1 VINGG
6 LGTCH
11 VHKCNHVESTRFPL
25 ELGRFCRNRHM

>member
-11 VHKCNHVESTRFPL
+11 VHKCNHAESTTFSL
-25 ELGRFCRNRHM
+25 EPG